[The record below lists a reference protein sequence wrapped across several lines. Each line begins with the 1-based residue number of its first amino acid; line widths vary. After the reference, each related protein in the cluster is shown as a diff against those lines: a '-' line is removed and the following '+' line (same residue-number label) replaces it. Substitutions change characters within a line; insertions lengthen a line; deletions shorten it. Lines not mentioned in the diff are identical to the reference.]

1 MGGQPLGS
9 CDGGH
14 FTRFENL
21 FQSFPT
27 DKLRSPVGANW
38 IFFDAACIFEITE
51 ARFVVFQCGAERC
64 NLILNMKFRDAY

>member
-21 FQSFPT
+21 FQSF
-27 DKLRSPVGANW
+27 LRGIKWFLLLDIVMTAVIKSGFENAHSYYSLR
-38 IFFDAACIFEITE
+38 AARCALTLE
-51 ARFVVFQCGAERC
+51 RHRVVLE
-64 NLILNMKFRDAY
+64 